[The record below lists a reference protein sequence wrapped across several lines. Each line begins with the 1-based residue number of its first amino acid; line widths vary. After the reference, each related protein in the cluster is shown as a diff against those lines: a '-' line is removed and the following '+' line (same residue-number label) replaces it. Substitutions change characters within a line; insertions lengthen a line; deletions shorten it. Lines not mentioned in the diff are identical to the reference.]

1 MDRKSHKRFGT
12 PEPSCLS
19 KPFGRDKMLNAR
31 RLRALLCPVSSA
43 WLHPPSL
50 KTHVPSARQTPSE
63 EADSLPPR
71 PGPHCAPSCLPS
83 QRPPTPPPGTPLP
96 FPPIP
101 LPHYLCSQHRAPS
114 SHLSTCLS
122 IWASLWASFC
132 LSPSPLPSLPF
143 HLPVPVYLPE
153 GLHCLHKEL
162 LRIHCFEDLT
172 DRAGHGTLSPGAC
185 RSDHTPHF

>member
-63 EADSLPPR
+63 EADSLPP
-71 PGPHCAPSCLPS
+71 PQDLTVLHPAFPPNAP
-83 QRPPTPPPGTPLP
+83 QHHHQELP
-96 FPPIP
+96 FPSRLSHFRIISAASTELPPPTSQRAFPSGP
-101 LPHYLCSQHRAPS
+101 LSGPLSVSPPAPS
-114 SHLSTCLS
+114 R
-122 IWASLWASFC
+122 
-132 LSPSPLPSLPF
+132 LSPSICLSLSISRKAST
-143 HLPVPVYLPE
+143 VCTRNY
-153 GLHCLHKEL
+153 
-162 LRIHCFEDLT
+162 
-172 DRAGHGTLSPGAC
+172 
-185 RSDHTPHF
+185 

>member
-63 EADSLPPR
+63 EADSLPPPPR
-71 PGPHCAPSCLPS
+71 TSLCSILPS
-83 QRPPTPPPGTPLP
+83 LPTPPNTTTRNSPSLPAYPTSALSLQPAQSSLLPPLNVP
-96 FPPIP
+96 FHLGLSLGLFLSLPQPPP
-101 LPHYLCSQHRAPS
+101 V
-114 SHLSTCLS
+114 
-122 IWASLWASFC
+122 
-132 LSPSPLPSLPF
+132 SPLPSACP
-143 HLPVPVYLPE
+143 
-153 GLHCLHKEL
+153 C
-162 LRIHCFEDLT
+162 
-172 DRAGHGTLSPGAC
+172 LSPGRPPLSAQGTTKN
-185 RSDHTPHF
+185 SLL